1 MRTGSSSQ
9 RSPDRAGGHRRPT
22 AAPPPTDHQL
32 PFSEDQSRAERIG
45 NGDPRLRHIFEEV
58 RQAPK
63 PPQPGRLNLS
73 FDSFGDEGARC
84 LGAALHGLPEPVRL
98 CSIGVASCGLTASGI
113 AAIAAGLRGRTFAGA
128 GLKALNV
135 SGNTSLGDG
144 GVAELLPL
152 MVSTLE
158 ELYLA
163 NVGLGDVGMEA
174 LAAKLPSV
182 PTLCTLSCN
191 ANPSVAEAGWVA
203 LGKALPELRALK
215 SFQAEECSGTYFSQ

>member
-1 MRTGSSSQ
+1 MAQ
-9 RSPDRAGGHRRPT
+9 
-22 AAPPPTDHQL
+22 PPPVDQL
-32 PFSEDQSRAERIG
+32 VTFTEDQSRTERIC

-84 LGAALHGLPEPVRL
+84 LGAALHGLPEPIRL
-98 CSIGVASCGLTASGI
+98 CSIAVASCGLTANGI

-135 SGNTSLGDG
+135 SGNTLLGDV
-144 GVAELLPL
+144 GVVELLPL
-152 MVSTLE
+152 LMSHLE

-174 LAAKLPSV
+174 LAARLPSV
-182 PTLCTLSCN
+182 PMLCTLSCN
-191 ANPSVAEAGWVA
+191 ANPSVVRSGWVA
-203 LGKALPELRALK
+203 LGEALPELRALK
-215 SFQAEECSGTYFSQ
+215 SFQAEECSGTYFSE